1 MLLNDLPHEVPE
13 VVRGQGLKLDRV
25 GGVPMLGR
33 GLGRQVPLLD
43 HLGGDGRP
51 LERDIDVVASEVAQV
66 FLDVA
71 VDVGSGLVM
80 VAEVVEV
87 RRLAGSGDDLG
98 GPKR

>member
-1 MLLNDLPHEVPE
+1 VLLNDLPHEVPE

-71 VDVGSGLVM
+71 VDVGSG
-80 VAEVVEV
+80 
-87 RRLAGSGDDLG
+87 DDLG
-98 GPKR
+98 CPKR